1 MCHMKNKC
9 SVMIFTQGINVPST
23 RFRVGYLKK
32 ALSQKCMSVSVADAY
47 KSSYPPLSI
56 KQRFGWLVTE
66 LYVRLI
72 QVLKSQKHDAV
83 ILQREFLST
92 LPTLEFLTKRP
103 RILDVDDAIWMHR
116 KGWAANTIARHADH
130 IVCGNKF
137 LAEYFEK
144 FGKPVTIIPTPVDTR
159 RFISETKVEPLRII
173 GWSGTS
179 GGFRFL
185 YSIQK
190 ALAAVLRDNQGWKL
204 RIVSD
209 APPIFTDIPEENIEF
224 IKWSV
229 EDEVSTI
236 ASMDIGIMPLD
247 DNEWSRGKC
256 SYKMLLYMACE
267 VPVVVSD
274 CGMNSEVLAHGPVG
288 YGAVT
293 ESDWYDYLTVLIN
306 DPVKRETA
314 GKMGRKVVLDHY
326 SVDQAIEKWE
336 QVIKSVLPH
345 KAYNI
350 D

>member
-1 MCHMKNKC
+1 MNDYC
-9 SVMIFTQGINVPST
+9 SVMVFTQGKKVPST
-23 RFRVGYLKK
+23 RFRVEYLNT
-32 ALSQKCMSVSVADAY
+32 ALDQRGVNILLAHAHTSA
-47 KSSYPPLSI
+47 YPPSCF
-56 KQRFGWLVTE
+56 KKRFLWIVTE
-66 LYVRLI
+66 LLTRI
-72 QVLKSQKHDAV
+72 KQVCKSQKYDAV

-274 CGMNSEVLAHGPVG
+274 CGMNTEVLAHGAVG

-293 ESDWYDYLTVLIN
+293 ESDWHHYLTVLIN